1 MDYAEKLK
9 RMDEHLQQ
17 HPHDYQTVISRL
29 KVASK
34 YVDYQRRQKTISRL
48 RNIAKYRK
56 MLGEE

>member
-9 RMDEHLQQ
+9 RMDEHLKR

-29 KVASK
+29 KVASQ
-34 YVDYQRRQKTISRL
+34 YIDYQRRQKTISRL

-56 MLGEE
+56 MLGD